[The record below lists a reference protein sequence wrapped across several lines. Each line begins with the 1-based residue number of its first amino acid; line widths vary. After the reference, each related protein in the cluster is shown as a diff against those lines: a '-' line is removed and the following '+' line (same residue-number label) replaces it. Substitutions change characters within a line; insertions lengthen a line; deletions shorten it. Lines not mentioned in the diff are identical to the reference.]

1 MLCPDSD
8 SRKGLFCVFPKAI
21 DSVAGFGLAKAEPDS
36 AKKPPLHKLFTNTF
50 DPSSNCPD
58 LNSRNYH
65 VTWQVLNSA
74 NFGVPQFRKRVLLV
88 GYLGEESGG
97 EILSFTEA
105 NPKTIVKRFGGR
117 QGDRVYAGNGLSC
130 TLTSSAGGFAGNTGL
145 YFMDM
150 NTEPKITERARC
162 ITARQDSGR
171 KEELKD
177 ELKAALSITLLD
189 TGADMS
195 ITSLEQQIK
204 EQEND
209 LMRVVRI
216 TAERGNINMPSNSYT
231 DAQGNKQ
238 YEDVFHPVTK
248 EGRELL
254 VKNVLD
260 AYKQAL
266 EQAQTN
272 SQTQSQTSGNQTM
285 QQM

>member
-1 MLCPDSD
+1 MLCPD
-8 SRKGLFCVFPKAI
+8 SRKGLFYAFPEAI
-21 DSVAGFGLAKAEPDS
+21 DSVAGFGLAKAEPDR
-36 AKKPPLHKLFTNTF
+36 AKKPPFHKLFTNTF

-130 TLTSSAGGFAGNTGL
+130 TLASSAGGFAGNTGL

-272 SQTQSQTSGNQTM
+272 SQTQSQTSGSQTM